1 MGKEIER
8 KFLVHGTAWRQLAA
22 GVHYRQGYLN
32 SQKDR
37 TVRVRT
43 VGEKGFLTV
52 KGPRTGLLDSSLNMR
67 FH

>member
-43 VGEKGFLTV
+43 VGEKRLFNREGTHARDYSTRV
-52 KGPRTGLLDSSLNMR
+52 
-67 FH
+67 